1 MAVTADDPGQPAMH
15 KSNLLFSSQ
24 LSDSA
29 EEEDSADLKKAQKG
43 ELREVPGH
51 LWGRREVGHLS
62 PQPLTLRAYGGSPGS
77 GLWCASGFKSN
88 SKNSEESPPLCAFL
102 ALNPWHSPLALIL
115 LLFRTLTTDGGGDQ
129 GHWVP
134 CP

>member
-1 MAVTADDPGQPAMH
+1 MAVTADDRGQPAMQ

-77 GLWCASGFKSN
+77 GAPVVSS
-88 SKNSEESPPLCAFL
+88 
-102 ALNPWHSPLALIL
+102 LIPRIL
-115 LLFRTLTTDGGGDQ
+115 KKA
-129 GHWVP
+129 HP
-134 CP
+134 CVHF